1 MDVSVEKGLELLS
14 LNGSDASILE
24 SREIGRIIVEGYDT
38 RLSPGVVESAL
49 RKFYSSCGEITD
61 VYVRRDGRNENTLW
75 HSTFVYFVGEGA
87 VDKAL
92 QLNGNDVGGWEASAK
107 AFPFQPR
114 PYDFVIVRVEG
125 FDTSLSETDI
135 KSMLRE
141 LFLPYGKVKLIVVAE
156 GSAVVSL
163 FGDKAAL
170 KAPQLTGKVMG
181 GRKIVVT
188 RLTELGKSTLHRR
201 PSHCCVYGGDTSSY
215 KAKTTA

>member
-1 MDVSVEKGLELLS
+1 MVRGD
-14 LNGSDASILE
+14 
-24 SREIGRIIVEGYDT
+24 
-38 RLSPGVVESAL
+38 SP
-49 RKFYSSCGEITD
+49 
-61 VYVRRDGRNENTLW
+61 
-75 HSTFVYFVGEGA
+75 
-87 VDKAL
+87 
-92 QLNGNDVGGWEASAK
+92 
-107 AFPFQPR
+107 
-114 PYDFVIVRVEG
+114 

-135 KSMLRE
+135 MSMLRE

-188 RLTELGKSTLHRR
+188 RLTELGKSTVHRR
-201 PSHCCVYGGDTSSY
+201 PSPGRCCVYGGDTSSY